1 MASSSDS
8 LTLEEQ
14 LNELREENRGL
25 REQISGPDLSAFEQ
39 NRQLKIE
46 RKKLQDDVRRLTSE
60 CVQLTFQIRELEGK
74 LSDTEGKLQATEGKL
89 RDAEDQLR
97 QAHEEADGYRASIEQ
112 HRSQE
117 MMLSQELEDTRT
129 TNADTL
135 KKLEQEREEQLRQ
148 LEQEREQERRRLEE
162 EREAALAEA
171 EERMQSEIAQ
181 REGQIGELRQ
191 RVDEFKEQFLSTEL
205 PALDADASI
214 GEGRAFSLL
223 TEHLERLLGYPGRTL
238 VEQVFSLCRADFST
252 SDPKQL
258 EDVFEALQDTASKLV
273 RSPDQEK
280 ELADVLAACWAELGV
295 SEERP
300 ARTAEATPTEPEPES
315 VEETP
320 TAPER
325 EVVEEAAVEEDVSEE
340 PVVEEPVVEE
350 PVVEE
355 PVVEEPVVE
364 EPVVEEPVVEEPV
377 AEEPAAEE
385 AESEPEVAE
394 AVAEGAATGAAT
406 GEVTFESAVALLH
419 EGQFDQAAAQFETL
433 RSGDGGN
440 EVSVGLMSAQIGAGR
455 VDDAVELG
463 LNLRGQDLG
472 EAEEQFRSVW
482 ETTLTTKLKNPD
494 SDLQRKRLLL
504 ALAELKLP
512 AEAGLEALDEAEQI
526 PVRLDEDGLL
536 SYYQVVS
543 RVDNEDVTAYLL
555 DYMHSLGDKPELF
568 EHLSKNFSRYP
579 EIAKVAEA
587 VVALAGQSRTGAQ
600 EAEEAAGELLAPQ
613 YATREMAEEIGDPGE
628 EAMVEVFLDH
638 LIPRAGLELP
648 VPSDEF
654 EEFLHDSE
662 PAAFVGSLR
671 QALRN
676 IDYTV
681 FFEEIEVLSYAG
693 EADFLVESCPEPTPT
708 LLFHSK
714 VENVPPEEL
723 RFLVFRRLVQM
734 YRRHAYLEH
743 MARALD
749 DAARCKLVKACIEIH
764 QESEY
769 EISPMLVSRL
779 AEISAQAGEGDDP
792 EVRGQLD
799 ALLDKLYADTGS
811 DSFIELGDF
820 LYDNQLAKKWL
831 DPLADQFAASVVGLT
846 TASYA
851 TARDMVDDE
860 LFSELEAKGLGLL
873 WQDENREQYEE
884 LRLRLQR
891 LWLGPLKAAS
901 YELEE
906 E

>member
-1 MASSSDS
+1 PQADEPAA
-8 LTLEEQ
+8 EE
-14 LNELREENRGL
+14 
-25 REQISGPDLSAFEQ
+25 S
-39 NRQLKIE
+39 
-46 RKKLQDDVRRLTSE
+46 
-60 CVQLTFQIRELEGK
+60 
-74 LSDTEGKLQATEGKL
+74 
-89 RDAEDQLR
+89 
-97 QAHEEADGYRASIEQ
+97 
-112 HRSQE
+112 
-117 MMLSQELEDTRT
+117 
-129 TNADTL
+129 
-135 KKLEQEREEQLRQ
+135 
-148 LEQEREQERRRLEE
+148 
-162 EREAALAEA
+162 EA
-171 EERMQSEIAQ
+171 EE
-181 REGQIGELRQ
+181 
-191 RVDEFKEQFLSTEL
+191 
-205 PALDADASI
+205 
-214 GEGRAFSLL
+214 
-223 TEHLERLLGYPGRTL
+223 
-238 VEQVFSLCRADFST
+238 
-252 SDPKQL
+252 
-258 EDVFEALQDTASKLV
+258 
-273 RSPDQEK
+273 
-280 ELADVLAACWAELGV
+280 
-295 SEERP
+295 
-300 ARTAEATPTEPEPES
+300 
-315 VEETP
+315 
-320 TAPER
+320 
-325 EVVEEAAVEEDVSEE
+325 
-340 PVVEEPVVEE
+340 
-350 PVVEE
+350 
-355 PVVEEPVVE
+355 
-364 EPVVEEPVVEEPV
+364 VVEEPV
-377 AEEPAAEE
+377 AEESTDEEADAQEAVAEEPVAEEVVAEEPAVEEPAA
-385 AESEPEVAE
+385 EPEVAE
-394 AVAEGAATGAAT
+394 AVAEGAATGAAV
-406 GEVTFESAVALLH
+406 GEATFESAVAALH
-419 EGQFDQAAAQFETL
+419 ASQFEQAGEQFEAL
-433 RSGDGGN
+433 LSAGAGP
-440 EVSVGLMSAQIGAGR
+440 EASVGLMSARIGAGR
-455 VDDAVELG
+455 VEDALALG
-463 LNLRGQDLG
+463 LSLRGLDLG
-472 EAEEQFRSVW
+472 EAEDQFRSAW
-482 ETTLTTKLKNPD
+482 EATLTAKLKSPD

-512 AEAGLEALDEAEQI
+512 GEAGLEALDEAEQI

-543 RVDNEDVTAYLL
+543 RVENEDVTAYLL

-568 EHLSKNFSRYP
+568 EHLSKNFARYP

-681 FFEEIEVLSYAG
+681 FFEEIEVLSYSG
-693 EADFLVESCPEPTPT
+693 EADFLVECCPEPTPT

-749 DAARCKLVKACIEIH
+749 DSARCKLVKACIEIH

-769 EISPMLVSRL
+769 EISEMLVGRL
-779 AEISAQAGEGDDP
+779 EEIAAQAGEGDSP

-860 LFSELEAKGLGLL
+860 LFAELEAKGLGLL
-873 WQDENREQYEE
+873 WQEERREEFDE